1 MMRDKNRIP
10 VILKRFE
17 KLWLKHS
24 DLRLGQLI
32 LNVVNP
38 HSLYDKEDEILM
50 DELEIAYGANNR

>member
-24 DLRLGQLI
+24 DSRLGQLI

-38 HSLYDKEDEILM
+38 HSLYGKEDEILM

>member
-1 MMRDKNRIP
+1 MRDKNRIP